1 MDSRRQRP
9 RRKTLQ
15 WQLAQ
20 EQPQLSPSRGPAAAS
35 VQPDTKSNPQEDL
48 QTQDWVSEPPKRR
61 SRGSRWSVSIEE
73 RRRLAMMRTPNR
85 TNTARA
91 LSRDKPGL
99 QTVPSPLTG
108 PAPTTSPNQVPED
121 TVDPSQDIVQ
131 MVAQLISEGVDR
143 DVLLPYPLEPTMY
156 PRAS

>member
-1 MDSRRQRP
+1 
-9 RRKTLQ
+9 
-15 WQLAQ
+15 
-20 EQPQLSPSRGPAAAS
+20 
-35 VQPDTKSNPQEDL
+35 
-48 QTQDWVSEPPKRR
+48 
-61 SRGSRWSVSIEE
+61 
-73 RRRLAMMRTPNR
+73 MMRTPNR

-91 LSRDKPGL
+91 LSRDKLGL

-108 PAPTTSPNQVPED
+108 PTPTTSPNQVPEA

-131 MVAQLISEGVDR
+131 MVAHLISEGVDR

>member
-9 RRKTLQ
+9 PRKTLQ

-20 EQPQLSPSRGPAAAS
+20 EQPQQSPSHGPSAAS

-61 SRGSRWSVSIEE
+61 SPGSRWSVSIEE
-73 RRRLAMMRTPNR
+73 RRRLAMLRTQNR

-91 LSRDKPGL
+91 LSRDKLGL

-108 PAPTTSPNQVPED
+108 PAPTSPNQVPET

-156 PRAS
+156 PNAF